1 MSMAG
6 GYHRAVHTA
15 HARGFET
22 VALFTK
28 SNNQWR
34 AAELTDEHISAFKGA
49 IEETGVGTPVGHNS
63 YLINLASPDDTLWK
77 KSIDAMTVEVE
88 RAEALGI
95 GDLVA
100 HPGAHT
106 GAGEEAGIARIAEAL
121 DEIHRRTKG
130 SRVRIDLETTAG
142 QGSCLGAKFEHL
154 GAILDRVAEPER
166 LGVCGDTCH
175 IFAAGYSLESRAEYD
190 ETIGALERAVG
201 AGRLRVW
208 HLNDSLRERGSRVDR
223 HAGIG
228 RGKLGLEP
236 FRHLVNDARWSGIPM
251 ILETPKGLEDGAEL
265 DAINLRVLRS
275 LVSPTPG

>member
-6 GYHRAVHTA
+6 GYHLAVKAA
-15 HARGFET
+15 HAVGFVT
-22 VALFTK
+22 VQLFTK

-34 AAELTDEHISAFKGA
+34 AATLTDEHVVAFRSSLK
-49 IEETGVGTPVGHNS
+49 ETGIATPVAHNS
-63 YLINLASPDDTLWK
+63 YLINMASPDDVLWE
-77 KSIDAMTVEVE
+77 KSIDAMTIEVE

-95 GDLVA
+95 GELVA

-106 GAGEEAGIARIAEAL
+106 GSGEDAGITRIIGAI
-121 DEIHRRTKG
+121 DEVHRRTRGVSVK
-130 SRVRIDLETTAG
+130 IDLETTAG
-142 QGSCLGAKFEHL
+142 QGSCLGASFDHL
-154 GAILDRVAEPER
+154 GRIIDAVAEPER

-175 IFAAGYSLESRAEYD
+175 LFAAGYALATPTEYH
-190 ETIGALERAVG
+190 EAISALEQAVG

-228 RGKLGLEP
+228 RGHLGLEP
-236 FRHLVNDARWSGIPM
+236 FRHIVNDPRWADVPM
-251 ILETPKGLEDGAEL
+251 VLETPKGSEDGEDL

-275 LVSPTPG
+275 LIIPFAG